1 MSEEMLQLV
10 DRRGKPV
17 GTAARSVC
25 HGDPDLIQAVVH
37 LHIFDPAGRM
47 YLQRRA
53 ACKQRFPG
61 RWDTGVGGHAAA
73 GENPEQA
80 IRREAR
86 EELGIELDDPS
97 VVNGLIRLEPYLY
110 RDEVESEY
118 VSAFRAVYTG
128 VLHPNPEEV
137 AEGRFFE
144 PERIR
149 GLLERQPERFTPH
162 FRQAFA
168 QFLPDIDS
176 RNQRM

>member
-1 MSEEMLQLV
+1 MLQLV
-10 DRRGKPV
+10 DRRGNPL

-25 HGDPDLIQAVVH
+25 HGNPDLIQAVVH

-61 RWDTGVGGHAAA
+61 RWDTGVGGHAGP
-73 GENPEQA
+73 GESAEQA

-86 EELGIELDDPS
+86 EELGIELDDPAVAS
-97 VVNGLIRLEPYLY
+97 GLRRVDSYIYG
-110 RDEVESEY
+110 DEVESEY
-118 VSAFRAVYTG
+118 VVAFRIVYTG
-128 VLHPNPEEV
+128 VLRPNPEEV

-144 PERIR
+144 LEGIRELLDQKPES
-149 GLLERQPERFTPH
+149 FTPH

-168 QFLPDIDS
+168 RLAPA
-176 RNQRM
+176 